1 VTISS
6 AAVCAILLA
15 GALAA
20 QPACADVYTW
30 LDSAGRL
37 NVSNTEPPDG
47 ARVKS
52 VVRTKPRPKDAA
64 SDSARQAEVAAL
76 ARRVREL
83 EDEAEAAR
91 QQPPVLPPAPPI
103 VYQIFQ
109 ASPPPVASAQV
120 IVSYGGVAY
129 PSSNYGCD
137 PSWAGCAL
145 WWGPAF
151 VTSTFVNRSPAF
163 RHNGFNRRDF
173 GARPPMRTHPFAAT
187 MR

>member
-1 VTISS
+1 VVTISS
-6 AAVCAILLA
+6 VVVCAILLA
-15 GALAA
+15 GGFAV
-20 QPACADVYTW
+20 QPARADVYTW

-37 NVSNTEPPDG
+37 NVSNTEPPEG
-47 ARVKS
+47 ARVKN
-52 VVRTKPRPKDAA
+52 VVRTKSRPKDAA

-91 QQPPVLPPAPPI
+91 QQPAVLPPAPPV

-120 IVSYGGVAY
+120 IVSYGGAPY
-129 PSSNYGCD
+129 PSPNYGCD

-151 VTSTFVNRSPAF
+151 VTNTFRSPAF

-173 GARPPMRTHPFAAT
+173 GPRPPRPHPFAAT